1 MKKHFLSFICGAVLT
16 ALIFALSISTLA
28 ASGRMSIEVDPVNIM
43 VDGSVFSPT
52 DANGNAVPVFAYNG
66 TTYAPLRA
74 LAEAFGLNVGYD
86 AAANM
91 AVVTKPGAEAPTVT
105 PTTDT
110 TQANIWETRTYV
122 DKFNE
127 STSAWYII
135 PRRDIDGT
143 FSNSAATNSELKAS
157 VVCDVYDDISIFLYE
172 YGSIQVKNYSS
183 SKNDDYVITVRCSNG
198 REAIIYGSIYPLGD
212 RLFVDEEDVPLMIE
226 MLKEPGTV
234 SFHIEELDPLGI
246 PTTYLFS
253 VETGDFAAEYQA
265 AKEGK

>member
-1 MKKHFLSFICGAVLT
+1 MKKHFLSFTCGVVLT
-16 ALIFALSISTLA
+16 ALIFALSISALA
-28 ASGRMSIEVDPVNIM
+28 ASGRMSIEVDPISIM
-43 VDGSVFSPT
+43 VDGSVFSPA

-91 AVVTKPGAEAPTVT
+91 AVVTKPGADAPAVV

-122 DKFNE
+122 DKFKE
-127 STSAWYII
+127 GTDCWYITPI
-135 PRRDIDGT
+135 KELDGT
-143 FSNSAATNSELKAS
+143 FSNSATKDSELKAS
-157 VVCDVYDDISIFLYE
+157 IVCDIKGDMFILLYE
-172 YGSIQVKNYSS
+172 YGMMQVKNYSS
-183 SKNDDYVITVRCSNG
+183 SEYQDYVITVRPQNG
-198 REAIIYGSIYPLGD
+198 EDAVFYGSIDPLGD
-212 RLFVDEEDVPLMIE
+212 RLFIDLEDIPPLMEI
-226 MLKEPGTV
+226 LKGTGTV

-253 VETGDFAAEYQA
+253 VETGDFATEYQA
-265 AKEGK
+265 AKGDK